1 MNRDLAA
8 RMALISLPG
17 LGPAR
22 CRWLLESGSAEEVV
36 ANLRRERLPPSVQP
50 APPGVTAKLVQN
62 WASALRQIEP
72 GDLWAEVSAVGAQVL
87 GPDDERWP
95 YGHDPEPPTLLFA
108 RGDLGLLSGPP
119 VVAVVGTRRCST
131 IGRRVAF
138 DLGAELAE
146 FGVSVVSGLASG
158 VDGAAHRGVLAA
170 EGQPIAVVGT
180 GVDVVYPAANR
191 QLWHDVVA
199 RGLLLSEAGPGTGP
213 ERWRFPAR
221 NRLIAGLAQ
230 VVVIV
235 ESHDHGGSMHTVSE
249 ALDRGLPVMAVP
261 GAVTNP
267 AASGTNRLLVE
278 GCPPARSAQDVLD
291 YLGLA
296 PSSGAQLS
304 LLGTDH
310 GPTPVGSSPLQEVI
324 LHHVAAGSVHVDDL
338 IGVTGVTIPEV
349 LSEVNHLCERGMVQL
364 DGSTVSLASPP

>member
-1 MNRDLAA
+1 
-8 RMALISLPG
+8 MALTSLPG

-36 ANLRRERLPPSVQP
+36 ASLRGERLPPTIQP
-50 APPGVTAKLVQN
+50 APPGVTAKLVQK
-62 WASALRQIEP
+62 WAQALRRIDPDALLAGVAAIE
-72 GDLWAEVSAVGAQVL
+72 AQVL
-87 GPDDERWP
+87 GPDDELWP
-95 YGHDPEPPTLLFA
+95 YGLDPEPPVLLFA
-108 RGDLGLLSGPP
+108 QGDRGLLAAAP

-131 IGRRVAF
+131 IGRRAAF
-138 DLGAELAE
+138 ELGAELAE
-146 FGVSVVSGLASG
+146 AGVSVVSGLASG
-158 VDGAAHRGVLAA
+158 VDGAAHRGVLSAH
-170 EGQPIAVVGT
+170 GRPIGVVGT
-180 GVDVVYPAANR
+180 GLDVVYPAANR

-199 RGLLLSEAGPGTGP
+199 RGLLLSEAAPGTGA

-291 YLGLA
+291 YLGLSFSPDA
-296 PSSGAQLS
+296 GSGRPGA
-304 LLGTDH
+304 
-310 GPTPVGSSPLQEVI
+310 GPDPGSIEGSPLEAMIVRQ
-324 LHHVAAGSVHVDDL
+324 VAAGSVHVDDL
-338 IGVTGVTIPEV
+338 IGATGVAIPEV
-349 LSEVNHLCERGMVQL
+349 LSELNRLCERGVVQL
-364 DGSTVSLASPP
+364 DGSTVSLVSAL